1 MNVKYIWIL
10 IQGKSALHKDW
21 LATTEAFWE
30 VIQESL
36 ALIKSNNKHETIVA
50 ASATLVPA
58 DCFKK
63 GACGI

>member
-1 MNVKYIWIL
+1 MKVKYIWIL
-10 IQGKSALHKDW
+10 IQGKSALYNDW

-30 VIQESL
+30 VMQESL
-36 ALIKSNNKHETIVA
+36 ALINSNNKPETIVT